1 MKCISIGDGVTNSG
15 VISTVDLESSGSLEN
30 EVEKHL
36 QVASMAQRWGCWY
49 VENMKKLRVL
59 YVLSALLDIAGYV
72 IRTIG

>member
-1 MKCISIGDGVTNSG
+1 MSTGNDVKNSG
-15 VISTVDLESSGSLEN
+15 VISAVDLESSGSLEN

-36 QVASMAQRWGCWY
+36 QVASMAQRWGCRY
-49 VENMKKLRVL
+49 VENLKKLKVL

>member
-1 MKCISIGDGVTNSG
+1 M
-15 VISTVDLESSGSLEN
+15 VDLENSGSLEN

-36 QVASMAQRWGCWY
+36 EASSRILSHGLLL
-49 VENMKKLRVL
+49 ENMKKLKML

>member
-1 MKCISIGDGVTNSG
+1 M
-15 VISTVDLESSGSLEN
+15 VDLENSGSLEN

-36 QVASMAQRWGCWY
+36 EASSGILSHGLLL
-49 VENMKKLRVL
+49 ENMKKLKML

>member
-1 MKCISIGDGVTNSG
+1 MKCISTGSEVTNSG
-15 VISTVDLESSGSLEN
+15 VISAVDLESSGSLEN

-36 QVASMAQRWGCWY
+36 QVASMLRRRGCWY